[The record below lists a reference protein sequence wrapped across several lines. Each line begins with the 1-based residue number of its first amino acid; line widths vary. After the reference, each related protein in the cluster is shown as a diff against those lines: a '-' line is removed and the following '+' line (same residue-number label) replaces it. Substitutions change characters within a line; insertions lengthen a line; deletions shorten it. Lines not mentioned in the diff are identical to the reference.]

1 MTNLGYIP
9 KRLSSSEVSTLYAET
24 VDTVIIRPIIR
35 NTTDTLQVLGDRPCT
50 ALYRLENNE
59 DDESGN
65 YDGAGTE
72 IQYAAGRYGQA
83 ASFNGS
89 PQVM

>member
-1 MTNLGYIP
+1 MN
-9 KRLSSSEVSTLYAET
+9 S
-24 VDTVIIRPIIR
+24 
-35 NTTDTLQVLGDRPCT
+35 CT

-89 PQVM
+89 TSNVNIGHLNKICSTKLYCFFMV